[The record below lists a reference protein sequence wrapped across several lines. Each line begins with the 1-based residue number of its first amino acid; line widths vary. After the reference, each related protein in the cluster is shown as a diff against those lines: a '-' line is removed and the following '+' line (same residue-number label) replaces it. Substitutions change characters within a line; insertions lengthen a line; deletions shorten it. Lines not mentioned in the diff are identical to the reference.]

1 MLADELLQ
9 FVDYI
14 ESMMRQENVPFSL
27 SKMNLAFL
35 LAVQ

>member
-14 ESMMRQENVPFSL
+14 ESMMRQENVPFSW
-27 SKMNLAFL
+27 SKMSLAFL
-35 LAVQ
+35 LAIQ